1 MPSENFPAGGKCRER
16 ACGGIRW
23 AGLLLLSVLQIF
35 AGSAPAQNAGSKKPA
50 PKNSASTGDLARQQ
64 QLAEDWHRGTTALQ
78 QNDNPAAEEAFR
90 QAFALAPKS
99 IEVINDL
106 AISLARQGKDD
117 EAIALYERA
126 LRLKPGDPVTGR
138 NLGVAYFR
146 AHRYKDALP
155 YLEALSKAMPTFQA
169 LDLTGLDLFALD
181 RYKQAIVYLEQASM
195 KQPSDLPT
203 LDVLGKAYWRTK
215 NYSGVTKVFDRIMA
229 VNPGSPEAHF
239 MMGLAYD
246 VLSKE
251 DDAFK
256 EFQAVLAEDPNY
268 PGVHS
273 SLGLI
278 DFREHKV
285 PQALDEFKQE
295 LTRYPNDPVSNYMVG
310 RILRQQN
317 QPAQAIPYLQAAI
330 AVNPNYRDALLEL
343 GQCHILLDQPE
354 QAIEPLKKA
363 TQVDPEFAQAHFV
376 LGTAYSMAGQ
386 TADARRERN
395 VSKTLDARQH
405 EKSVQGTSRKLRNA
419 PSAGGDAHQF

>member
-1 MPSENFPAGGKCRER
+1 MFLGKSRNGDSCRER
-16 ACGGIRW
+16 ACSGIRQTC
-23 AGLLLLSVLQIF
+23 LLLLSVLQVFVLQIF
-35 AGSAPAQNAGSKKPA
+35 TGSALAQNAGSK
-50 PKNSASTGDLARQQ
+50 NSQSRSELTRRQQ
-64 QLAEDWHRGTTALQ
+64 LVEDWHRGTTALQ
-78 QNDNPAAEEAFR
+78 QNDNPAAEKAFR
-90 QAFALAPKS
+90 QALVLAPKS

-106 AISLARQGKDD
+106 AISLARQGKND

-126 LRLKPGDPVTGR
+126 LRLKPGDPITGR

-155 YLEALSKAMPTFQA
+155 YLESLSKAMPTFQA

-181 RYKQAIVYLEQASM
+181 RYKQAIVYLEQANL

-203 LDVLGKAYWRTK
+203 LDILGKAYWRTK
-215 NYSGVTKVFDRIMA
+215 NYAGVTKVFDRIMA

-251 DDAFK
+251 DDALK
-256 EFQAVLAEDPNY
+256 EFQAILAEDPNY

-278 DFREHKV
+278 DFREHKGA
-285 PQALDEFKQE
+285 QALDEFKQE

-317 QPAQAIPYLQAAI
+317 QPARAIPYLQTAV

-343 GQCHILLDQPE
+343 GQCHILLNQPE
-354 QAIEPLKKA
+354 QAIPPLKKA
-363 TQVDPEFAQAHFV
+363 TEVDPEFAQAHFV
-376 LGTAYSMAGQ
+376 LGTAYSMAGRI
-386 TADARRERN
+386 ADARRERN
-395 VSKTLDARQH
+395 ISKSLDARRH
-405 EKSVQGTSRKLRNA
+405 EELVQRTRSREA
-419 PSAGGDAHQF
+419 PH